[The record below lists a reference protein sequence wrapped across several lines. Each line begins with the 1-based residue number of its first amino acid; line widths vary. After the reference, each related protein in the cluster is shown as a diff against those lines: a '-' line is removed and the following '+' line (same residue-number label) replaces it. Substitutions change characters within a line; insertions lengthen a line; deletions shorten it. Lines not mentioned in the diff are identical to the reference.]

1 MAANARKRP
10 VFVDLVNIF
19 AYFAKL
25 TFNAV
30 YLKDRKFGVSFKR
43 NRNDKVNQKSSN
55 MLLKKR
61 RISMKN
67 SFNNENYNF
76 RQGQWQK
83 NTLPVNL
90 FNL

>member
-1 MAANARKRP
+1 MAADARKRL
-10 VFVDLVNIF
+10 VFADPANIY

-25 TFNAV
+25 TFDAV

-61 RISMKN
+61 RIPMKN
-67 SFNNENYNF
+67 SFNNQNYNF
-76 RQGQWQK
+76 R
-83 NTLPVNL
+83 
-90 FNL
+90 

>member
-1 MAANARKRP
+1 MAANARKCP
-10 VFVDLVNIF
+10 VFVDPANIF
-19 AYFAKL
+19 AYFVKL

-61 RISMKN
+61 RISLKIPSIMKITILDKAN
-67 SFNNENYNF
+67 GTKIHY
-76 RQGQWQK
+76 
-83 NTLPVNL
+83 L
-90 FNL
+90 

>member
-1 MAANARKRP
+1 MAADARKRL
-10 VFVDLVNIF
+10 VFVDPANIY

-25 TFNAV
+25 TFDAV

-61 RISMKN
+61 RIPMKN
-67 SFNNENYNF
+67 SFNNQNYNF
-76 RQGQWQK
+76 R
-83 NTLPVNL
+83 
-90 FNL
+90 

>member
-1 MAANARKRP
+1 MAANARKCP
-10 VFVDLVNIF
+10 VFVDPANIF
-19 AYFAKL
+19 AYFVKL

-61 RISMKN
+61 RISLKN

-76 RQGQWQK
+76 RQGQWHK